1 MTTVDVERVR
11 VLSPV
16 AERWGAASP
25 DPLAPRLTTLEG
37 TTLGLVWN
45 AKPNGDVALKR
56 AGELIAQRI
65 PNVTV
70 RFYSGSLPC
79 EPDLLERAA
88 AECDAFISCTAD

>member
-1 MTTVDVERVR
+1 MTTVDAQRIS
-11 VLSPV
+11 VLNPV
-16 AERWGAASP
+16 AERWGAEAP
-25 DPLAPRLTTLEG
+25 DPLAPRLTSLEG
-37 TTLGLVWN
+37 KTLGLVWN

-79 EPDLLERAA
+79 PPELLERAA